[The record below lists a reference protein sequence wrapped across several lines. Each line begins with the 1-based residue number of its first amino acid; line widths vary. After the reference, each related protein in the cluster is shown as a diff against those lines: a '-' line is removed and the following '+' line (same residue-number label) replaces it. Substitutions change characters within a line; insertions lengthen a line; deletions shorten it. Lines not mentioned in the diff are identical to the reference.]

1 MTDQVLRPDGTG
13 FYLAGGELTAAGPAE
28 QTIAGGLPVDFSVTA
43 GLFGGA
49 DMDVMLASWST
60 AQTDDLGGVRSEDG
74 RTVLPLRTQP
84 LMLNSLPSS
93 VRVQLRTA
101 AGLHDTEGAWRLVLH
116 FRNHAGSGLTWHA
129 SLPTEAFG
137 AGWLAPVADLLT
149 IDGADGAVVDPVPAP
164 PQSPAGAQ
172 GMETALTPNRRGVA
186 SSRRGGQVAGAHA
199 AASTAAS
206 PAVTVVHHAVDEYYE
221 LLVDGQQAGLLVY
234 HVIGSHLSITHTV
247 IEQTYRG
254 RGLSWVL
261 VGRALD
267 DIRTRSVTVSNH
279 CAVVRQFVE
288 KNPQYRDLL
297 SMSRPA

>member
-13 FYLAGGELTAAGPAE
+13 FYLAGGELTVAGVAE
-28 QTIAGGLPVDFSVTA
+28 QTIAGGRPVDFSVTA

-49 DMDVMLASWST
+49 DMDVMLASWNT
-60 AQTDDLGGVRSEDG
+60 AQADDLGGVRSEDG

-84 LMLNSLPSS
+84 MTLNSLPSS

-116 FRNHAGSGLTWHA
+116 FRNHAGSSLTWRA

-137 AGWLAPVADLLT
+137 AGWLAPLADLLT
-149 IDGADGAVVDPVPAP
+149 IDGAAVDPAPAP
-164 PQSPAGAQ
+164 PQSPTGAQ
-172 GMETALTPNRRGVA
+172 GMEPAGTPNRPSVA
-186 SSRRGGQVAGAHA
+186 SSRRDGQVVGAHA
-199 AASTAAS
+199 ATSTLAS
-206 PAVTVVHHAVDEYYE
+206 PAVTVVHHSDDEYYE
-221 LLVDGQQAGLLVY
+221 LLVDGEQAGLLVY
-234 HVIGSHLSITHTV
+234 HVVGSHLSITHTV

-279 CAVVRQFVE
+279 CPVVNRFVE
-288 KNPQYRDLL
+288 NNPEYRDLL
-297 SMSRPA
+297 RLPRQA